1 MTVTLKGKDTILNIN
16 DTEALSDYIREHIQV
31 ITAYTE
37 ECHESAGICISI
49 VAPPFIRFFDAI
61 HNRVDV
67 VIDIEK
73 QPKPGKA
80 GIRKTPI

>member
-1 MTVTLKGKDTILNIN
+1 MNVTLKGKDTVLGLNDI
-16 DTEALSDYIREHIQV
+16 DALSDYIREHIQV

-37 ECHESAGICISI
+37 ECHESAGVCISI
-49 VAPPFIRFFDAI
+49 VAPPFIQFFDSI

-67 VIDIEK
+67 VMDIEK

-80 GIRKTPI
+80 GIRKTSI

>member
-1 MTVTLKGKDTILNIN
+1 MNVTLKGKDTVLDLNDI
-16 DTEALSDYIREHIQV
+16 DALSDYIREHIQV
-31 ITAYTE
+31 IAAHTE
-37 ECHESAGICISI
+37 ECQDSAGVCISI
-49 VAPPFIRFFDAI
+49 VAPPFIQFFDSI

-67 VIDIEK
+67 VMDIER